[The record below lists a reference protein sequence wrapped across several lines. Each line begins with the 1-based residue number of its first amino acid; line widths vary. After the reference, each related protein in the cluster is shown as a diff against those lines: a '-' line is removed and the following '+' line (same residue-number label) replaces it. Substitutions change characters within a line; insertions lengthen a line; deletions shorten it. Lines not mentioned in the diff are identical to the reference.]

1 MSVDGGLT
9 ACWIDRRAVVTDGV
23 YCWKRAGRHFW
34 KAPPPPPKRRPVSGA
49 PAGTGAGEA
58 PTLGVTVAVVW
69 PPSRSPMRMPE
80 LWRQVWTAACSAS
93 DRGAGVA
100 VAVSVSPPVSKVAV
114 WVGTVPVWCSTSW
127 VSPAV
132 AEATP
137 GTFTVCVRASAGKL
151 SSVEDRKKSW
161 VNLVPAG
168 PSFERSVVTLLF
180 SASSAFAS
188 LAFAPLRATAAP
200 PPPPGLAAKKPPPPL
215 FWAPLFW
222 GPLLV
227 AVDVATRV
235 T

>member
-1 MSVDGGLT
+1 
-9 ACWIDRRAVVTDGV
+9 
-23 YCWKRAGRHFW
+23 
-34 KAPPPPPKRRPVSGA
+34 
-49 PAGTGAGEA
+49 
-58 PTLGVTVAVVW
+58 
-69 PPSRSPMRMPE
+69 MRMPE

-93 DRGAGVA
+93 VRGAGVA
-100 VAVSVSPPVSKVAV
+100 VAVSVSPRVTKVAV

-137 GTFTVCVRASAGKL
+137 GTFTVAVSASAGKL
-151 SSVEDRKKSW
+151 SSVEERKKSW

-188 LAFAPLRATAAP
+188 LAFALLRLTPAP
-200 PPPPGLAAKKPPPPL
+200 PPPPGLALKKPPPL
-215 FWAPLFW
+215 LFW

-235 T
+235 TRMSVPMDDSGCRTAVWASLNPWERPMIPRTRPTPTARPRAVTRVRPHRRRSSWSRYPRWNIEPPGA